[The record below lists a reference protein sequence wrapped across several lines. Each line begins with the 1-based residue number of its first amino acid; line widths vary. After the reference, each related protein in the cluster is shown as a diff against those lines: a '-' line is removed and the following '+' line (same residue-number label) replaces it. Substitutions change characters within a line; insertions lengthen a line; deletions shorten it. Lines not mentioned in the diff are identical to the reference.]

1 MAGFKLQCQ
10 FSRRTSVLGVSVNWV
25 VYENSRFSFPCSPT
39 PPGRTAVPADGAGSR
54 TVLLCGARAAQ
65 VRSAGTERAIRC
77 EKGEFCKAVIKSV
90 LG

>member
-10 FSRRTSVLGVSVNWV
+10 FSRCTSVLGVSVNWV
-25 VYENSRFSFPCSPT
+25 VCENSRFPLPCSPT
-39 PPGRTAVPADGAGSR
+39 PPGRTAVAADGAGGG
-54 TVLLCGARAAQ
+54 TVLLCGARAAR

>member
-10 FSRRTSVLGVSVNWV
+10 FSRCTSVLGVSVNWV
-25 VYENSRFSFPCSPT
+25 VCENSRFPLPCSPT
-39 PPGRTAVPADGAGSR
+39 PPGRTAVAADGAGGG
-54 TVLLCGARAAQ
+54 TVLLCGARAAR

-77 EKGEFCKAVIKSV
+77 EKGEFCKAFIKSV